1 MEYRIARD
9 GQTYG
14 PYTEAELREYLA
26 SGNLVETDLAR
37 TETMDKWLPLRKVL
51 PRQKKPRR
59 RTLNPA
65 GLRTDIPAPPDMPWW
80 MAMALAFVTGGTFYI
95 AWNIFE
101 AVWLYRADKNRRPL
115 IYFGISALLLLF
127 DVPEFFSKVTHTF
140 FFTPITTSTNA
151 TFLWVA
157 GIMLLLIGQFSMRRS
172 LVRHFNETE
181 PIGLR
186 LGWFKTLMFGGI
198 YFQYHFNRIND
209 LRRSLT
215 APL

>member
-51 PRQKKPRR
+51 PKQKKPKRGA
-59 RTLNPA
+59 LNPA
-65 GLRTDIPAPPDMPWW
+65 GLRPNIPAPPDMPWW
-80 MAMALAFVTGGTFYI
+80 MALALTFVTGFAFSV

-115 IYFGISALLLLF
+115 I
-127 DVPEFFSKVTHTF
+127 
-140 FFTPITTSTNA
+140 
-151 TFLWVA
+151 
-157 GIMLLLIGQFSMRRS
+157 
-172 LVRHFNETE
+172 
-181 PIGLR
+181 
-186 LGWFKTLMFGGI
+186 
-198 YFQYHFNRIND
+198 
-209 LRRSLT
+209 
-215 APL
+215 